1 MISIMYVS
9 FNVRRDISV
18 RNLGVAMCRANK
30 LTQSTH
36 RAVIK
41 TIQTRFD
48 PDYSII
54 LTYNDT

>member
-1 MISIMYVS
+1 MINIMYVS
-9 FNVRRDISV
+9 FNVRSEISD

-36 RAVIK
+36 RAVIE
-41 TIQTRFD
+41 TIQTQFD

-54 LTYNDT
+54 LTYNGT